1 MSKKKQESPLWQLD
15 VPGAFSPSFLFGT
28 MHVRDERAYGWFDR
42 VEACME
48 RCECLALEIDLQQM
62 PDPESL
68 HAFQL
73 PDGMSLRELI
83 GEKAFSRGRSR
94 LQKVLDIDLLPFQHM
109 RPLLAVQAIDSQI
122 LKGDRPL
129 ALDEA
134 LFQLALE
141 KEIPV
146 LGLESVQSQIELMKR
161 IPLDH
166 QARQLKRIL
175 RSLASHRK
183 SLSRFADWYAEGR
196 IHQIYKVARR
206 GAGPSRRAMIY
217 ERNEHMTQKLMELM
231 ADRAVF
237 AAVGV
242 GHLPGK
248 EGMLRKLKSRG
259 VKLEPLGK

>member
-1 MSKKKQESPLWQLD
+1 
-15 VPGAFSPSFLFGT
+15 
-28 MHVRDERAYGWFDR
+28 MHVRDERAYGWFER

-48 RCECLALEIDLQQM
+48 QCECLALEIDLQQM

-68 HAFQL
+68 QAFQL
-73 PDGMSLRELI
+73 PDGLTLVDLI

-94 LQKVLDIDLLPFQHM
+94 LRKVLGVDLLPFQHM

-122 LKGDRPL
+122 LKGDRPQ

-134 LFQLALE
+134 LFHLARQ
-141 KEIPV
+141 KEMPV

-166 QARQLKRIL
+166 QALQLKKIL

-183 SLSRFADWYAEGR
+183 SLSRFADWYAAGR
-196 IHQIYKVARR
+196 IRQIYQVARR

-217 ERNEHMTQKLMELM
+217 ERNQHMTQKLLELLSE
-231 ADRAVF
+231 RIVF

-248 EGMLRKLKSRG
+248 EGMLRKLKRKG
-259 VKLEPLGK
+259 VKLQPLGK